1 MTAWVVVG
9 VTCLLGL
16 VVTLV
21 ALFTEDREDPV
32 PPEPAWLVPAPRELR
47 SVRFPRAWRGYDPAS
62 VDIFLAALATA
73 YEELYEV
80 AGSDAVAEA
89 RERLSR
95 RAPVR
100 SPSAGTSGREV
111 R

>member
-1 MTAWVVVG
+1 MAWVVVG
-9 VTCLLGL
+9 AICLLGL

-21 ALFTEDREDPV
+21 ALFTENRGEDPLR
-32 PPEPAWLVPAPRELR
+32 PDPAWLVPAPREVR
-47 SVRFPRAWRGYDPAS
+47 SARFPRAWRGYHPAS
-62 VDIFLAALATA
+62 VDVFLAALGAA

-80 AGSDAVAEA
+80 AGPDAVAEA

-95 RAPVR
+95 RA
-100 SPSAGTSGREV
+100 SARAGGVGREV